1 MFDILY
7 LAPVSRAEIS
17 INTIQPQTDLSR
29 CDLLAVISPGFFAYA
44 IADEGGNLLL
54 FEKYTRSVNDTH
66 SFSFQTEGGWLEKT
80 YRQVKVAYFSPDTVT
95 MPSRYFQPA
104 NAALHLDAVYGD
116 TGEGILLNDFITH
129 RSVYCVYRVPKEL
142 VRTVVRSFPLAT
154 AWNAQSL
161 LLAQKSKQ
169 EEGISLQVIFL
180 QDACCFLLQKN
191 GQLLSVKSYP
201 FSHVPD
207 VAFTLLAYCQM
218 HGIAAADVQLTA
230 GGWIIAGSP
239 MYEELRKYF
248 LHTGFSE
255 NPPVS
260 QGFEQFPAHFFELFY
275 LLRTV

>member
-7 LAPVSRAEIS
+7 LAPVSRAEIF
-17 INTIQPQTDLSR
+17 INTIPQQTDFSR
-29 CDLLAVISPGFFAYA
+29 CDLLAAISPGFFAYA
-44 IADEGGNLLL
+44 IADETGRLLL
-54 FEKYTRSVNDTH
+54 FEKYTRIANDAQP
-66 SFSFQTEGGWLEKT
+66 FSFQTEGGWLEKT

-95 MPSRYFQPA
+95 MPSRYFQPG

-129 RSVYCVYRVPKEL
+129 RSIYCVYRVPKEV
-142 VRTVVRSFPLAT
+142 VRTVVRSFPLAA

-161 LLAQKSKQ
+161 LLAQKNIQ
-169 EEGISLQVIFL
+169 EEGVSLQVNFL

-201 FSHVPD
+201 FTNMPD

-218 HGIAAADVQLTA
+218 HGIAADDVQLSA
-230 GGWIIAGSP
+230 GGWITAGSP

-255 NPPVS
+255 NPPVP
-260 QGFEQFPAHFFELFY
+260 QGFEQFPAHFFELFH
-275 LLRTV
+275 LLRSV